1 MLKIRQ
7 PQTPPATDTPK
18 STTAPAK
25 LSVTQATSSS
35 TRTTTTQTPPSPT
48 KVSNSGK
55 KGAGYNKA
63 EFAQQL
69 GLDWAYNWAS
79 NPGGQPGK
87 GVMYVPQL

>member
-1 MLKIRQ
+1 MLKIRHLQ
-7 PQTPPATDTPK
+7 SPPATDTPK
-18 STTAPAK
+18 STAAAK
-25 LSVTQATSSS
+25 SSNTQNTSSS
-35 TRTTTTQTPPSPT
+35 AKATATQTPPSPT
-48 KVSNSGK
+48 EVSNSGK

>member
-1 MLKIRQ
+1 MLKTWP
-7 PQTPPATDTPK
+7 PQSPAATDTPK
-18 STTAPAK
+18 STDSAK
-25 LSVTQATSSS
+25 SSLTQNTSSS
-35 TRTTTTQTPPSPT
+35 TKPSATQTPPSPK

-55 KGAGYNKA
+55 KGVGYNKA

-79 NPGGQPGK
+79 NPGGQPGN